1 MKTCPACRLANE
13 ERFPA
18 CLWCNTVL
26 VDVRSELCAN
36 PDDPEYRRQ
45 KLSRE
50 RQELTRR
57 QIASATVGYIFATTF
72 LAVCPGLVFDPLV
85 LLLYAGTSL
94 VVALAMHRGWVGQFT
109 SSFLQ
114 GALSLV
120 LVLGY
125 GPIHPLTFGMLLG
138 HVILPMVFWHW
149 TEMIHEAN
157 R

>member
-1 MKTCPACRLANE
+1 MKTCPNCRLANE

-26 VDVRSELCAN
+26 VDVRSDPSAN
-36 PDDPEYRRQ
+36 PNDPDYHRQ

-57 QIASATVGYIFATTF
+57 QIVNATAGYIFATTF

-85 LLLYAGTSL
+85 LVLYASAGL
-94 VVALAMHRGWVGQFT
+94 VVAIAVNRGWLGQFT
-109 SSFLQ
+109 SSFLH
-114 GALSLV
+114 GTLSLV
-120 LVLGY
+120 LVLSY
-125 GPIHPLTFGMLLG
+125 GPIHPLIFGMLLG
-138 HVILPMVFWHW
+138 HVTLPMAFWHW
-149 TEMIHEAN
+149 AEMIHEAN